1 MRWFRKKPKRGTR
14 PARGTLTLVAVLL
27 ISSAAVRLSD
37 GAGRAFAVTE
47 PADHADT
54 SDHETDNTAP
64 PVHASDMSCEPDPDI
79 AAMLAAFRDRE
90 DRLKMQEAQMAD
102 RMQALAVA
110 DQEIDRKLAALSQ
123 AEEELRATLALADSA
138 AENDLSR
145 LTAVYE
151 SMKPKDA
158 AALFEQMDPD
168 FAAGFLGR
176 MQPAAAAGVM
186 AGLSPETAYTV
197 SVILAGR
204 NANVPKN

>member
-1 MRWFRKKPKRGTR
+1 MRLFGKTQPRRPKR
-14 PARGTLTLVAVLL
+14 PARGTLMLVATLL

-37 GAGRAFAVTE
+37 DAGRAFALTG
-47 PADHADT
+47 AALHDASAQDHADP
-54 SDHETDNTAP
+54 AP
-64 PVHASDMSCEPDPDI
+64 TPAADCAPGPDV
-79 AAMLAAFRDRE
+79 AALLKAFGTRE
-90 DRLKMQEAQMAD
+90 ARLKQQEAQIAD

-110 DQEIDRKLAALSQ
+110 DREIERKLAALSE
-123 AEEELRATLALADSA
+123 AEDDLRATLALADTA
-138 AENDLSR
+138 AEDDLSR

-151 SMKPKDA
+151 SMKPKEA

-186 AGLSPETAYTV
+186 AGLKPETAYTV